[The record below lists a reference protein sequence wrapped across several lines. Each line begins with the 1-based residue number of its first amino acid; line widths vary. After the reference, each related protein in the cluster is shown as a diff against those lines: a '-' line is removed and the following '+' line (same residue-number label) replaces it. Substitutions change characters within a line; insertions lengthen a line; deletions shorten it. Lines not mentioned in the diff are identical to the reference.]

1 MGNGKPPSGL
11 SSRVV
16 VSGVNGALYGW
27 GLHLGKLDGIGRSAA
42 AALGRPDHPPTFA
55 QMHDHA
61 MHVAKAPARR
71 FYYEAPYFVDV
82 MMAVANYYGLD
93 LPLCAGDIY
102 NYEAEAM
109 GAKMIYGEDSM
120 PTIDHADPLIK
131 EPRDLL
137 KLKPPD
143 PLKDGRMPYAVEVVK
158 LAGQRLGFGLG
169 NFCAPFS
176 LACGIRSYPL
186 LIRDMRKNPS
196 FAHDLFTFL
205 VDEVLVPFVRVQKE
219 QAGVKFALGA
229 DAWAAF
235 PNLTPEMVE
244 EWVAP
249 YAHRLLDACKPFG
262 VIASAIA
269 SADYCEER
277 VDKISNEMI
286 IKCFQAF
293 AKVTGVPIA
302 FIGMGRGQDWDLTAV
317 RDYAWNS
324 KIKWYGRAPI
334 IAGINARFL
343 RDSSVE
349 EIAELVKRYIDVMG
363 RRGRFFIF
371 LANIPAD
378 TPPDHV
384 HAAISAVR
392 TYGRYPIADDLDQIE
407 FKMPQRE
414 SFEEYASKTGA
425 LSATA

>member
-1 MGNGKPPSGL
+1 MGNTKLSSGL
-11 SSRVV
+11 SSKVV
-16 VSGVNGALYGW
+16 MSGIKGALYSL
-27 GLHLGKLDGIGRSAA
+27 GLHLGKLDGVGRAA
-42 AALGRPDHPPTFA
+42 ATALGKPDYPPTFA

-61 MHVAKAPARR
+61 MHMAKAPAER
-71 FYYEAPYFVDV
+71 YYYDAQYFVDV

-93 LPLCAGDIY
+93 LPLCAADVY

-109 GAKMIYGEDSM
+109 GAKMIYGKDSM
-120 PTIDHADPLIK
+120 PTIDHSDPLIK
-131 EPRDLL
+131 RPEDLL

-143 PLKDGRMPYAVEVVK
+143 PLKDGRMPYAVEVIK
-158 LAGQRLGFGLG
+158 LAGERLGFSLG
-169 NFCAPFS
+169 AFCAPFS

-186 LIRDMRKNPS
+186 LIRDMRKNPQ

-205 VDEVLVPFVRVQKE
+205 VDEVLVPFVKLQRE
-219 QAGVKFALGA
+219 QAGVRFALGA

-235 PNLTPEMVE
+235 PNLTPELIE

-249 YAHRLLDACKPFG
+249 YARRLLDACKPFG
-262 VIASAIA
+262 VIASALG

-277 VDKISNEMI
+277 VEKINNEMMA
-286 IKCFQAF
+286 KCFRAF
-293 AKVTGVPIA
+293 AQVAGVPIA

-363 RRGRFFIF
+363 RRGRLFVF

-378 TPPDHV
+378 TPPEHV
-384 HAAISAVR
+384 HAAIAAVR
-392 TYGRYPIADDLDQIE
+392 TFGRYPIADDLDEIE
-407 FKMPQRE
+407 FRVPRRE
-414 SFEEYASKTGA
+414 SFEEYVRKTG
-425 LSATA
+425 LSGIFP